1 MSDRDREDALAP
13 GVPPRPAPGGWP
25 PPPPAPGSP
34 PRPGVPPAPGVAPG
48 SGAPPPW
55 GPPGPGTPPSP
66 WPPGPGAPSRPAG
79 GWAPPPGPGAPPAW
93 GPSGGWPPPGPVPH
107 GQHLTRLRHRPGV
120 GLVLGIAGLL
130 LFVLS
135 LTALDWVDEA
145 GQSMTLG
152 DFRDIFREMHGADG
166 LVRDHLFDAYALFLG
181 WVALGWAAVGLV
193 FSAWVV
199 PTGQAA
205 RLVVWGLTLGVVGL
219 LVNGLDREGRVGPR
233 LCGALMALTSL
244 VVHAAAAND
253 FFGEDLAPDPALG
266 VWVGGA
272 GLLLVAVGC
281 IVGTRDERVPA
292 WA

>member
-1 MSDRDREDALAP
+1 MRGLRAAVRRLAPRLRRLDALAAALLALYAALALSTEL
-13 GVPPRPAPGGWP
+13 GAN
-25 PPPPAPGSP
+25 
-34 PRPGVPPAPGVAPG
+34 VAGQGLDPVW
-48 SGAPPPW
+48 AEARQR
-55 GPPGPGTPPSP
+55 GT
-66 WPPGPGAPSRPAG
+66 
-79 GWAPPPGPGAPPAW
+79 
-93 GPSGGWPPPGPVPH
+93 
-107 GQHLTRLRHRPGV
+107 LRV
-120 GLVLGIAGLL
+120 AIDLG
-130 LFVLS
+130 FYPF
-135 LTALDWVDEA
+135 TWVDEA

-266 VWVGGA
+266 VWVGGT